1 MAKKITVFDIEEEF
15 DRAFD
20 EFQKDRYAERKDWEM
35 YSGFDYGQWPE
46 EAKRDLMRSNRHII
60 QLNYV
65 RGKIDTLAGT
75 IVKNGLEVDFVPVD
89 DDAVDVTK
97 VLKGLFYSDRELMD
111 WDAEYLETVKDGLIH
126 RGIEQMYISEK
137 YSPLGNIGFRR
148 MQPGHVIL
156 DPNWNT
162 HTSKDL
168 LCLWKVAYLTPKEIK
183 EIYNKKSDAIE
194 AAVYRKANQ
203 ITDYEKDETTDSMT
217 RFNLENIYG
226 DKYRVIEYHHIR
238 TKRVKKKIYVGKNG
252 TEDVSEM
259 TDEEIQQFI
268 NDSMQDNPGE
278 IIEKDKVE
286 REYWVTTTC
295 AVLLGYSEFLED
307 AKSEIQIGRLPF
319 FPWSAARIA
328 GKDSGIVAL
337 LKDAQQAI
345 NKRESLSDHIIAS
358 SAHGAMFVDSA
369 LFSGDINKT
378 ETAIKD
384 LDKPN
389 ARIVTSPGVLAT
401 GRNYFYQVPKAQYQG
416 ELYQEIQRMQ
426 GHLDTISKST
436 PTLEGRSESAHDTG
450 VLFARRQMQSEIAL
464 TTIAAGIEQHWNEKG
479 EAYMALA
486 QTLYSGPYRKF
497 KTDYGIKG
505 DDKETIELNNG
516 QYTLENLPRTKVAV
530 SQSPRGVTL
539 REVERSLNAELLQRI
554 PPNQYVY
561 QAAVMQNI
569 MKTLDMTGEE
579 KKRLDAANAIESKL
593 AVTRAKAEISN
604 LEFQMMQ
611 MQMQAQQ
618 MQAQMGGQA
627 PQGAGAGMG
636 QQQGAGLGMGPKQGL
651 GMGQGGPSPEM
662 IQQLIESGQL
672 PPEALEQIQQAT
684 AQGNPPGPQGGQG
697 MGNPAQ
703 PGPGPRAQAML
714 QGQQ

>member
-1 MAKKITVFDIEEEF
+1 MAKNMTVFDIEEEF
-15 DRAFD
+15 DNAFD
-20 EFQKDRYAERKDWEM
+20 EFQKDRYSERRDWEM

-46 EAKRDLMRSNRHII
+46 EARRELLRSNRHIA
-60 QLNYV
+60 QYNYI

-75 IVKNGLEVDFVPVD
+75 IVKNGLEVDFLPVD
-89 DDAVDVTK
+89 EDAVEATK
-97 VLKGLFYSDRELMD
+97 ALKGLFYSDRELLD
-111 WDAEYLETVKDGLIH
+111 WDAEYLETIKDGLIH
-126 RGIEQMYISEK
+126 RGVEQMYISEK
-137 YSPLGNIGFRR
+137 YSPLGNIGYKRT
-148 MQPGHVIL
+148 QPGHVIL
-156 DPNWNT
+156 DPNWDT

-168 LCLWKVAYLTPKEIK
+168 MGLWKVGYLTPKEIK
-183 EIYNKKSDAIE
+183 EIYNKKSE
-194 AAVYRKANQ
+194 AVDDAVYRKAHT
-203 ITDYEKDETTDSMT
+203 IASYEKDETTDSMT
-217 RFNLENIYG
+217 QFNLDNIYG
-226 DKYRVIEYHHIR
+226 DRYRVIEYHHIR

-252 TEDVSEM
+252 TEDISDLSEEDFQ
-259 TDEEIQQFI
+259 TFI
-268 NDSMQDNPGE
+268 NEQMQDNPGE
-278 IIEKDKVE
+278 VIEKDKVE

-319 FPWSAARIA
+319 FPWSAARIN

-369 LFSGDINKT
+369 LFSGDISKT
-378 ETAIKD
+378 QEAIKD

-389 ARIVTSPGVLAT
+389 ARIVTAPGVLAT

-426 GHLDTISKST
+426 GHLDTISKAT
-436 PTLEGRSESAHDTG
+436 PTLEGRSESSHDTG

-486 QTLYSGPYRKF
+486 QTLYAGPYRKF
-497 KTDYGIKG
+497 KTDYGVEG

-516 QYTLENLPRTKVAV
+516 QYSLENLPRTKVIV

-618 MQAQMGGQA
+618 MQAQQA
-627 PQGAGAGMG
+627 
-636 QQQGAGLGMGPKQGL
+636 QQGQPQQGQPQGMGPGGGQGM

-662 IQQLIESGQL
+662 IQQAIASGKI
-672 PPEALEQIQQAT
+672 PPEQAAQIEQAM
-684 AQGNPPGPQGGQG
+684 AQGNPPGREGGPG
-697 MGNPAQ
+697 MGNPPQ
-703 PGPGPRAQAML
+703 QGPGPRAQMMM
-714 QGQQ
+714 QGNQQ